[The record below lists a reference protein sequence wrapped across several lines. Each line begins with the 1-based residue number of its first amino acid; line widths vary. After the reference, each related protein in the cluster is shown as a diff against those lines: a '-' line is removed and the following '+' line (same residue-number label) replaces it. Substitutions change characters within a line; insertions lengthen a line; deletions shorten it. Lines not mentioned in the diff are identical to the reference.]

1 MKPGLFTQLTAGA
14 GVAAT
19 LFLGACGS
27 PKAKTPVVPVSITEF
42 TKAFADF
49 PTCDQ
54 DKPVCAE
61 QRRTRYESGRVANAG
76 LWGSGRPLAPFV
88 MRVDR
93 VYKSG
98 DDWKVGGAV
107 VWDNAAEEKSA
118 MSTLGSLNGL
128 MMLASGSNLLD
139 SAVVANTVSTSTS
152 TYNKVGNCLTT
163 TEESPVPSTELT
175 IHDLKV
181 KVADLN
187 GFEKGGFI
195 QVSAPMAQFAN
206 FNDKQTAW
214 DEASIFKVASP
225 PEFGAVELW
234 PREKFKGSIATAQ
247 VVNVE
252 KPTAF
257 CKEQAE

>member
-1 MKPGLFTQLTAGA
+1 MKPMLFARIATG
-14 GVAAT
+14 AAT
-19 LFLGACGS
+19 TATLLLGACGS
-27 PKAKTPVVPVSITEF
+27 PQPKTPISITEF
-42 TKAFADF
+42 TNAFADF

-54 DKPVCAE
+54 SKPVCSE
-61 QRRTRYESGRVANAG
+61 QRRTRYESGRVANAQ

-88 MRVDR
+88 MRVDS

-118 MSTLGSLNGL
+118 MSSLGSLTGL
-128 MMLASGSNLLD
+128 MLLASGSNLLD
-139 SAVVANTVSTSTS
+139 SAVVANTIATS
-152 TYNKVGNCLTT
+152 TYQEVGNCLTT
-163 TEESPVPSTELT
+163 TEEQPVPSTELT
-175 IHDLKV
+175 IHGLKV

>member
-1 MKPGLFTQLTAGA
+1 MKPALFTQLTTGA
-14 GVAAT
+14 GVVAT

-27 PKAKTPVVPVSITEF
+27 SQPKTPLSITEF
-42 TKAFADF
+42 TKAFAAF

-54 DKPVCAE
+54 DKPACAE
-61 QRRTRYESGRVANAG
+61 QRRSRYESGRVANAQ

-107 VWDNAAEEKSA
+107 VWDNAAEEKST
-118 MSTLGSLNGL
+118 MSSLGSLTGL

-139 SAVVANTVSTSTS
+139 SAVVANTVSTA
-152 TYNKVGNCLTT
+152 TYKKVGNCLTT

-175 IHDLKV
+175 IHNLKV

-206 FNDKQTAW
+206 FNDKQSAW
-214 DEASIFKVASP
+214 DEASIFKVAIP
-225 PEFGAVELW
+225 PEVGAVELW

-247 VVNVE
+247 VVNIE

-257 CKEQAE
+257 CKEEAE